1 VARKK
6 LTVTMKN
13 IEVTLGRLGLLR
25 ARPTAEG
32 FGGFSVQLSLIQG
45 RTSLARGSG
54 HVTRRREFLSLK

>member
-1 VARKK
+1 
-6 LTVTMKN
+6 MKN